1 MVQLHLA
8 ELRPKRRYVMATLF
22 TIRKPPRAK
31 SRAVIHRP
39 TRAVR
44 PKKGG
49 GYRRH
54 AKHKTRNYRFDDRG
68 SSLFI

>member
-1 MVQLHLA
+1 
-8 ELRPKRRYVMATLF
+8 MATLF